1 MLDYMSGANKMV
13 YFNLV
18 GINKEEAIVIRCYQ
32 RYKYS
37 FFEVGRSYRLSGVI
51 VKGDSVWIIR
61 DSKVGVRSSIECG
74 TFPPHKLLLPEEQPP
89 AGAKRSIKEAL
100 ETPLNPQ

>member
-1 MLDYMSGANKMV
+1 MLYV
-13 YFNLV
+13 
-18 GINKEEAIVIRCYQ
+18 AIKGTSTV
-32 RYKYS
+32 

-51 VKGDSVWIIR
+51 VKGDSVWIVR

-74 TFPPHKLLLPEEQPP
+74 AFPPHKLLLPEEQPP

-100 ETPLNPQ
+100 ETPLKSTIVGKILQVLYN